1 MVCAFLRLILSDT
14 GERKNAR
21 RAALPGDWRV
31 CARPTLQLPNPMAH
45 LLLAIFL
52 IVFGIN
58 ALLGVAIPAW
68 ILGIL
73 ALIAGIMFLVERA
86 GGARLP
92 KA

>member
-1 MVCAFLRLILSDT
+1 MTETTAP
-14 GERKNAR
+14 E
-21 RAALPGDWRV
+21 GDWEV
-31 CARPTLQLPNPMAH
+31 CARPTLQLLIPMAH
-45 LLLAIFL
+45 LFVAIFL

-73 ALIAGIMFLVERA
+73 ALIAGILLLVERV

-92 KA
+92 KP